1 MEENWFLPQ
10 FLRHYHGN
18 RGQFRPTVSIFHR
31 EQLQNQPLSVILGE
45 NMFISRK
52 IASLFIIPALFLPAC
67 TPKQAGPVSNTAGAR
82 PVSIAVFIPGAV
94 SGSPIYGMLA
104 DGVRQAASEH
114 SAPVEV
120 NVIEGGYNQAE
131 WEAKLTSLAASGGYD
146 LIASSNPSL
155 PALAETVRSKF
166 PAQRF
171 MLLDGELS
179 GNPGI
184 YTLRYNQREQAY
196 MAGYLAALL
205 AEERGGD
212 GGKIGLVAGQE
223 YPAMLQTILPGYR
236 EGAAAVNSGVE
247 VDFRVVGNW
256 YDAAKCAELAGSMIK
271 SGARALLCVAG
282 GANEGAVQAAVEA
295 AGNVRIIWFDTN
307 GYAVRPPYI
316 AGSCVVF
323 QDKAAYNKTK
333 LFLEG
338 TLPFGEA
345 EVVGVRDGYV
355 DFIDDDPLYMAAVS
369 ETVRNRQNEMLT
381 RLRSGQLILQDD

>member
-1 MEENWFLPQ
+1 
-10 FLRHYHGN
+10 
-18 RGQFRPTVSIFHR
+18 
-31 EQLQNQPLSVILGE
+31 
-45 NMFISRK
+45 MFVSRK
-52 IASLFIIPALFLPAC
+52 IASLFIAAAMLLPAC
-67 TPKQAGPVSNTAGAR
+67 TPKQAR
-82 PVSIAVFIPGAV
+82 PVPIVQAASSSKPASIAVFIPGAV
-94 SGSPIYGMLA
+94 SGSPIYEMLA
-104 DGVRQAASEH
+104 SGVRRAASEH
-114 SAPVEV
+114 NPPAEV
-120 NVIEGGYNQAE
+120 SVVEGGYNQAE
-131 WEAKLTSLAASGGYD
+131 WEAKLTSLAASGNYD

-155 PALAETVRSKF
+155 PALAEAVRAKF
-166 PAQRF
+166 PSQRF

-205 AEERGGD
+205 AGESGAD
-212 GGKIGLVAGQE
+212 GAKIGLIAGQE

-236 EGAAAVNSGVE
+236 EGAAAVNASVE

-271 SGARALLCVAG
+271 SGALALLCVAG

-295 AGNVRIIWFDTN
+295 SGGVRIIWFDTN

-338 TLPFGEA
+338 NLPFGKA

-355 DFIDDDPLYMAAVS
+355 DFIDDDPLYIDSVS
-369 ETVRNRQNEMLT
+369 ENVRKKQNEMLT
-381 RLRSGQLILQDD
+381 RLRSGQLLLQN